1 MAIVEMRKLGIC
13 ATKKHRKA
21 VLEFLQEIGAMEIE
35 SLDLK
40 KASTDGASDLPFE
53 KMDTSGERI
62 RFQKIADEI
71 DHVIELLGKYDTSKK
86 PLLNLENTQISL
98 SEFKEIEKNR
108 RKIYSKVKDVLDLE
122 KDIYESKATITRKQN
137 KIASLSPWKKLD
149 IPLNS
154 EKTKATKIFIG
165 TFPESINDESLT
177 AIINQGFDK
186 PIPVMWEILYNE
198 NQITN
203 VCVVAHNNV
212 ADKVEENLRSHG
224 YSKLP
229 FLSHRIPNAAIEKRR
244 NDIIAEEKKIKE
256 AEEKIASY
264 AEYIPKFKIASDYF
278 RTRSEKYRILGSLPQ
293 SDKVFFIEGWVEAS
307 QAEQIAKLL
316 EEKFEAVVEIEQDDK
331 NAPTKLK
338 NNHFSECCEGVL
350 ESYGLPTH
358 GRVDPTTVMSFFY
371 VFFFG
376 MMLSDAGYGIVMAI
390 VCAIVLKKYPRMASG
405 MNKMLRM
412 FFWCGL
418 STAFWGF
425 MYGGFFGDAI
435 DVVAHTFFGVPQD
448 TAVLKPIWFAPLENP
463 MRLLIYCM
471 LFGLIHLFA
480 GLGMKGYEYLK
491 NKDFVGFFSDIVSWY
506 MFITGLVMML
516 IPSSIFASIAG
527 TQIVFSP
534 ALIMLSKILT
544 IGGVVIIL
552 LMSGRANKNW
562 GLRIALGA
570 YDIYGVTGWLSDV
583 LSYSRLLALGL
594 ATGVIANVINMMAS
608 MNGKGVVGVIIFVV
622 VFILGHTLNIL
633 INLLGAY
640 VHTNRLQYVEFFGKF
655 YDGGG
660 KAFEPFKVINR
671 YIEIKED

>member
-1 MAIVEMRKLGIC
+1 MAIVEMRKLGVYG
-13 ATKKHRKA
+13 TKKHRKA
-21 VLEFLQEIGAMEIE
+21 VLEFLQKMGAVEVDSPNSE
-35 SLDLK
+35 NV
-40 KASTDGASDLPFE
+40 PFE
-53 KMDTSGERI
+53 KMDTSSQRI
-62 RFQKIADEI
+62 RFQKIADEF
-71 DHVIELLGKYDTSKK
+71 DYVINYLKKYDTGGSGG
-86 PLLNLENTQISL
+86 LLNLENKQITRQ
-98 SEFKEIEKNR
+98 EFEDIEKKR
-108 RKIYSKVKDVLDLE
+108 RNYYSLADEVLDLE
-122 KDIYESKATITRKQN
+122 KSIQESKATITRKEN

-149 IPLNS
+149 IPLNT
-154 EKTKATKIFIG
+154 EKTKKTKVFIG
-165 TFPESINDESLT
+165 TFP
-177 AIINQGFDK
+177 DK
-186 PIPVMWEILYNE
+186 ISSEDLYRIATEGLEEPIPVTTEILYDE

-203 VCVVAHNNV
+203 VCVIATNRVAE
-212 ADKVEENLRSHG
+212 KVEENMRAHG

-229 FLSHRIPNAAIEKRR
+229 FLSHRIPDKAIEKRQ
-244 NDIIAEEKKIKE
+244 NDISIEKENIEK
-256 AEEKIASY
+256 AEEKIATY
-264 AEYIPKFKIASDYF
+264 AKYIEEFKIASDYY
-278 RTRSEKYRILGSLPQ
+278 RTRSEKYRVLGTLPQ
-293 SDKVFFIEGWVEAS
+293 SDKVFFIQGWTEAS
-307 QAEQIAKLL
+307 KADAIKKAL
-316 EEKFEAVVEIEQDDK
+316 EDKFGVVVEIEQDDEH
-331 NAPTKLK
+331 APIKLK
-338 NNHFSECCEGVL
+338 NNHFSEASEGVL

-376 MMLSDAGYGIVMAI
+376 MMLSDAGYGILMAI
-390 VCAIVLKKYPRMASG
+390 VCGIVILKFPRMEKG
-405 MNKMLRM
+405 LNKMLRL

-435 DVVAHTFFGVPQD
+435 DVIAHTFCGVPADQQ
-448 TAVLKPIWFAPLENP
+448 VLKPIWFAPLEEP

-480 GLGMKGYEYLK
+480 GLGMKGYEYLRQ
-491 NKDFVGFFSDIVSWY
+491 KDIVGFISDVIAWY
-506 MFITGLVMML
+506 MFITGLVLML
-516 IPSSIFASIAG
+516 LPTI
-527 TQIVFSP
+527 
-534 ALIMLSKILT
+534 SKVLT
-544 IGGVVIIL
+544 IAGVVIIV

-570 YDIYGVTGWLSDV
+570 YDIYGITGWLSDV

-608 MNGKGVVGVIIFVV
+608 MNGNIVIFII

-660 KAFEPFKVINR
+660 KAFEPFKIINR